1 MRLPVRPIHMTLDNE
16 SQHILVAFNNP
27 SSLRVYRIHKDFTPG
42 EELGKPRW
50 MPASTRI
57 KCA

>member
-1 MRLPVRPIHMTLDNE
+1 MTLDNE

-42 EELGKPRW
+42 EEVGKARW